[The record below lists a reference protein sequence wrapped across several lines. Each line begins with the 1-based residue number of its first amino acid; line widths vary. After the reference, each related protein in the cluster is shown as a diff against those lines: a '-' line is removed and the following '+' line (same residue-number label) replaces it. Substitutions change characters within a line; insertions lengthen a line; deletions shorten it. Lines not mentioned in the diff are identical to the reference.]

1 MQVNTNNI
9 QRSTLFSD
17 FFGLE
22 LIWSNEYLTYIQ
34 TSINSVTSSLCK
46 TAKSTTHNIKKSLN
60 RASLLF
66 YIYIVDFSSLLNYIL
81 ENGNQ
86 LPEAKKKTKNM
97 IRFIKN
103 LNQRV
108 NSHKEMTKCK

>member
-9 QRSTLFSD
+9 QRPTLFSD

-60 RASLLF
+60 RDEIQSL
-66 YIYIVDFSSLLNYIL
+66 VMSV
-81 ENGNQ
+81 
-86 LPEAKKKTKNM
+86 KTKNM

-103 LNQRV
+103 LNKRV
-108 NSHKEMTKCK
+108 NSHKEVTK

>member
-1 MQVNTNNI
+1 MQVNINNI
-9 QRSTLFSD
+9 QRPTLFSD

-60 RASLLF
+60 RAN
-66 YIYIVDFSSLLNYIL
+66 IQIL
-81 ENGNQ
+81 
-86 LPEAKKKTKNM
+86 AMRVSTKNM

-103 LNQRV
+103 LKKRV
-108 NSHKEMTKCK
+108 NSHKEVTR

>member
-1 MQVNTNNI
+1 MQVNIQNI

-34 TSINSVTSSLCK
+34 TTVNNVTSSLCK

-60 RASLLF
+60 RAN
-66 YIYIVDFSSLLNYIL
+66 IQIL
-81 ENGNQ
+81 
-86 LPEAKKKTKNM
+86 AMKVSIKNM

-103 LNQRV
+103 LNKRV
-108 NSHKEMTKCK
+108 NSHKEVTK